1 MQTLRLFAI
10 VEKVHAK
17 NITNPSHAD
26 QATLR
31 ARPIWGFRPS
41 NRATTPQ
48 KLLLAELG
56 VPDLSPEE
64 RHAKSGGAKTS
75 QYWRNSI
82 AGCAVTV
89 MLVTF
94 PVPIPIR

>member
-1 MQTLRLFAI
+1 
-10 VEKVHAK
+10 
-17 NITNPSHAD
+17 
-26 QATLR
+26 
-31 ARPIWGFRPS
+31 
-41 NRATTPQ
+41 
-48 KLLLAELG
+48 LLAELG